1 MRTEFR
7 ASPRIFSADK
17 NGKIKISDYGKIWLD
32 ADEQVSF
39 VTKSGREYDVAA
51 KTWGFYATPS
61 INGRLK
67 KEGFRTALVKN
78 KAGRYYVMIVEE
90 DKLEDFYSYIKQ
102 EESSVE
108 KWLSEPVSGNS

>member
-1 MRTEFR
+1 MKTKFM
-7 ASPRIFSADK
+7 ASPRFFNADK
-17 NGKIKISDYGKIWLD
+17 KGKIKISDCGKIWLD

-61 INGRLK
+61 INSRLK
-67 KEGFRTALVKN
+67 KEGFKTALVKN
-78 KAGRYYVMIVEE
+78 KKGRYYVMIIED

-108 KWLSEPVSGNS
+108 KWLSESRSDND